1 MYDFSS
7 NEDGKI
13 EHFFNCSTR
22 APILDGVIHFLKTKN
37 DSLDFVPR
45 FIEKY
50 GMPVWD
56 NAVYLED
63 DCKYLLVPFK
73 NPSKK
78 EIEGIWTFKIENN
91 NYIHSFP
98 VIKQKTIER
107 DYWTFDYFT
116 CDVLKKKPKS
126 GLMFEDVMK
135 TKAGLPE
142 YKCIRSRVE
151 VELNGRIVYGDWK
164 THCWNDTENF
174 SLYGDDRNSMMSDF
188 KLDDIRGAGGYIGGN
203 GDGGGGVFPQPA
215 ETDNSPKI
223 IKDTTFVDSKADCI
237 FEKMRMQSP
246 DFKKSI
252 QKFDG
257 DFPVAHLK
265 FSLAALDGLNGEAIP
280 PKNYVI
286 GINIDKSSLDN
297 RPNLDIARTFAHEVI
312 HAEIYRKLLSLAQQG
327 RLIDK
332 EMDSSEKNTKYVES
346 MRDNFPG
353 LFDYYAVRQITS
365 GEEILAAH
373 YRSAII
379 SILKQFD
386 PNQPEELYEALSWG
400 GLRGTV
406 SWKALDEKKKS
417 NLNAKVSNFLKK
429 GGEECK

>member
-203 GDGGGGVFPQPA
+203 GGGGGGVAQPI
-215 ETDNSPKI
+215 D
-223 IKDTTFVDSKADCI
+223 VD
-237 FEKMRMQSP
+237 
-246 DFKKSI
+246 
-252 QKFDG
+252 
-257 DFPVAHLK
+257 
-265 FSLAALDGLNGEAIP
+265 
-280 PKNYVI
+280 PKNIDVI
-286 GINIDKSSLDN
+286 VKSPVVVERMKAIWNAILSSLDPQKGRREVGCYVYYDTVN
-297 RPNLDIARTFAHEVI
+297 KIYVMGDLKYGDYVTGGEGTHGSVLPGSAQPSHNGVDKGLIPVTWIHGHTPLSYLSPEVSRTVGPSPNDLQWSKDC
-312 HAEIYRKLLSLAQQG
+312 
-327 RLIDK
+327 
-332 EMDSSEKNTKYVES
+332 NT
-346 MRDNFPG
+346 
-353 LFDYYAVRQITS
+353 
-365 GEEILAAH
+365 
-373 YRSAII
+373 AII
-379 SILKQFD
+379 VLDYVGKSQSSNGGRMLIIGGHDKND
-386 PNQPEELYEALSWG
+386 PQKEYIVKP
-400 GLRGTV
+400 
-406 SWKALDEKKKS
+406 
-417 NLNAKVSNFLKK
+417 
-429 GGEECK
+429 